1 MRENFKKKALEK
13 LETAKWCIDRG
24 FISSC
29 VSNLYFAYF
38 NFFQYV
44 VGEPPRG
51 RWKHIG
57 IAKAFVHKAYRESRM
72 PVELIKALHR
82 ANEDLYDLRR
92 KADYTDELLG
102 EELKSRLEAYI
113 TKLLHNMSDLL

>member
-1 MRENFKKKALEK
+1 MKENFKKKAFER

-44 VGEPPRG
+44 VGKPPKG

-57 IAKAFVHKAYRESRM
+57 IAKAFVHKAYRESLM
-72 PVELIKALHR
+72 PIELISKLK
-82 ANEDLYDLRR
+82 DSYDKLYALRR
-92 KADYTDELLG
+92 KADYTDELISGKVISEVKEYINTLHEALG
-102 EELKSRLEAYI
+102 YVS
-113 TKLLHNMSDLL
+113 